1 VAPYVAIQEKNIT
14 ECEALK
20 EVNQHMETEMNVL
33 KVENERL
40 QSSVRELE
48 GSVSK

>member
-1 VAPYVAIQEKNIT
+1 
-14 ECEALK
+14 
-20 EVNQHMETEMNVL
+20 METELNVL

-40 QSSVRELE
+40 QSSVGELE